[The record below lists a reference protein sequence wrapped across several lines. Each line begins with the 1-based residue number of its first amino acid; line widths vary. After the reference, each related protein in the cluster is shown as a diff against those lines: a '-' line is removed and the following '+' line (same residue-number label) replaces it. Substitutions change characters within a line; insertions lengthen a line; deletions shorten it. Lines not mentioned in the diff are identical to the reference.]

1 MYILAYL
8 QNALKIRLEHNVPM
22 KKAERRSLL
31 RCPLRHGSFPFHCLF
46 TGRAYHFGSG
56 LCFYNA
62 ALFHTIDK
70 PTAPL
75 NQSSGTSRRLLFRLF
90 LPRDLEIYKAFL
102 RFWSRGRQKVCPPIS
117 PALPDIGGHLSS
129 TSLYTAYAA
138 FCSFSCISHV
148 HLYAPMGRAQIKRKN
163 GKEFC
168 KKTFL
173 FFAKSCKLTKVC
185 LNGKYFIN
193 LLD

>member
-8 QNALKIRLEHNVPM
+8 QNALKIRLENNVPM

-90 LPRDLEIYKAFL
+90 LPRDLEIHKAFL
-102 RFWSRGRQKVCPPIS
+102 RFWSRGRQKVCPPIW
-117 PALPDIGGHLSS
+117 PADFTSASRYWGPSVIHFSLHGLCGILQLFLHQPCASLCPHGKGANQAEERERVLQKNLS
-129 TSLYTAYAA
+129 
-138 FCSFSCISHV
+138 F
-148 HLYAPMGRAQIKRKN
+148 
-163 GKEFC
+163 FC
-168 KKTFL
+168 KI
-173 FFAKSCKLTKVC
+173 V
-185 LNGKYFIN
+185 
-193 LLD
+193 